1 MYLIPPMD
9 EEPPPAY
16 VRFVSAHLGE
26 LRRETNRLVGGD
38 ADGAHLYMD
47 VLADVAGHWRRL
59 CLLARLGRRDA
70 PADYLRRRMTS
81 RTQHWRDEQVY
92 EVDVRVLHATPMF
105 TPAGPVAS
113 LALRKAA
120 VLPGNA
126 RSGVVALADAEIA
139 WVQAY
144 RRQQWHRI
152 GRVVVAFVLVIGGF
166 IQYVSWLSTPS

>member
-16 VRFVSAHLGE
+16 VSFVTAHLGE
-26 LRRETNRLVGGD
+26 LRRETSRLVGGD

-47 VLADVAGHWRRL
+47 VLADLAGHWRRL
-59 CLLARLGRRDA
+59 CLMSRLRGRDA
-70 PADYLRRRMTS
+70 LELYLHRRMTT
-81 RTQHWRDEQVY
+81 RTRHWRDEQIY
-92 EVDVRVLHATPMF
+92 EVDVRVLRQSIFM
-105 TPAGPVAS
+105 PARPAVS

-120 VLPGNA
+120 VLPGTA

-144 RRQQWHRI
+144 RRQQWRSI
-152 GRVVVAFVLVIGGF
+152 GRLAITVVLVVGVL
-166 IQYVSWLSTPS
+166 IQCMSWLSTPS

>member
-16 VRFVSAHLGE
+16 VRFVTTHVGE
-26 LRRETNRLVGGD
+26 LRSETSRLVGGD

-59 CLLARLGRRDA
+59 CLLQRLRRRDA
-70 PADYLRRRMTS
+70 PVEYLHRRLAS
-81 RTQHWRDEQVY
+81 RTQHWRDDQIY
-92 EVDVRVLHATPMF
+92 EVDIRVLHAAPLFAT
-105 TPAGPVAS
+105 AGPVAS

-126 RSGVVALADAEIA
+126 RSAVVALADAEIA

-144 RRQQWHRI
+144 RRQQWRRV
-152 GRVVVAFVLVIGGF
+152 GRTVAGVVIALFGF
-166 IQYVSWLSTPS
+166 IQYISWVAGPS